1 MKIAPSHPGLFPLAL
16 LSVIAGA
23 GAGLICGLFRVALG
37 AVDALRLAL
46 PAMWSAEP
54 LRGCL
59 LMMGIA
65 GVATAFS
72 AFLARRLSPAA
83 PGSGIPHIEAVIEVQ
98 LPPAPFVLVPIK
110 FIGGL
115 LAIGSGLA
123 LGREGPCVQMGAT
136 LAHLMGR
143 RRDWPDRRAL
153 LAAGAG
159 AGLAAAFNAPL
170 AGAVF
175 VLEELLRRFEMRN
188 AVAALGASMSAIV
201 VARLFTGAAPDFA
214 VVSLPYPDAQDN
226 LLCLG
231 LGLFAGALG
240 TIYNYLLL
248 DALAIADRMARLPVE
263 LRAGLVGATIGALAW
278 FAPPLAGGGDG
289 LTQSVLNGATPGAL
303 LPLLFIIRLFLSSA
317 SYAAGTPGGLFAPL
331 LVLGAQMGFFFGAL
345 THPTVAEPNTHA
357 ILFAVVGMAALFTA
371 IVRAPLTGIIL
382 VTEMTGTSIA
392 LLPMLAACFTAMA
405 LAMGLGSAPIYESL
419 KARTLRLAAKQRLDA
434 DADIAGATSAGDDE
448 TSGDAIK
455 AR

>member
-1 MKIAPSHPGLFPLAL
+1 MKIAPSHSGLFPLAL

-23 GAGLICGLFRVALG
+23 GAGLVCGLFRVALG
-37 AVDALRLAL
+37 AADGLRMAL
-46 PAMWSAEP
+46 PAMWRAEP

-59 LMMGIA
+59 FMMSIA
-65 GVATAFS
+65 GVATAF
-72 AFLARRLSPAA
+72 AALLVRRLSPVAV
-83 PGSGIPHIEAVIEVQ
+83 GSGIPHVEAVIEVE
-98 LPPAPFVLVPIK
+98 LPPAPFALLPVK
-110 FIGGL
+110 FIGGV

-123 LGREGPCVQMGAT
+123 LGREGPCIQMGAT
-136 LAHLMGR
+136 LAHLIGN
-143 RRDWPDRRAL
+143 RRDWSDRRAL

-170 AGAVF
+170 AGAAF

-231 LGLFAGALG
+231 LGLFAGMLG
-240 TIYNYLLL
+240 TIYNCLLL
-248 DALAIADRMARLPVE
+248 DALAIADRVARLPVE
-263 LRAGLVGATIGALAW
+263 LRAGLVGAAIGALAW

-289 LTQSVLNGATPGAL
+289 LTQSLLNGATPVAL
-303 LPLLFIIRLFLSSA
+303 LPLLFVIRLFLSCA
-317 SYAAGTPGGLFAPL
+317 SFAAGTPGGLLAPL

-345 THPTVAEPNTHA
+345 THQGVAEPNTHA

-382 VTEMTGTSIA
+382 VTEMTGSSIA

-405 LAMGLGSAPIYESL
+405 LAMSLGSAPIYDSL

-434 DADIAGATSAGDDE
+434 DGEASRDGIR
-448 TSGDAIK
+448 

>member
-1 MKIAPSHPGLFPLAL
+1 
-16 LSVIAGA
+16 
-23 GAGLICGLFRVALG
+23 
-37 AVDALRLAL
+37 
-46 PAMWSAEP
+46 
-54 LRGCL
+54 
-59 LMMGIA
+59 
-65 GVATAFS
+65 
-72 AFLARRLSPAA
+72 
-83 PGSGIPHIEAVIEVQ
+83 
-98 LPPAPFVLVPIK
+98 
-110 FIGGL
+110 
-115 LAIGSGLA
+115 
-123 LGREGPCVQMGAT
+123 
-136 LAHLMGR
+136 
-143 RRDWPDRRAL
+143 
-153 LAAGAG
+153 
-159 AGLAAAFNAPL
+159 
-170 AGAVF
+170 
-175 VLEELLRRFEMRN
+175 MRN

-405 LAMGLGSAPIYESL
+405 LAMGLGSAPIYEF
-419 KARTLRLAAKQRLDA
+419 AQG
-434 DADIAGATSAGDDE
+434 ADIAARRQTAARRGRRHRRRHLSWRRRNLRRRDQSAMKATLAAAMTPAASQPPAAIRHGRTKSPMIFLLVAIRSIAAIIGA
-448 TSGDAIK
+448 
-455 AR
+455 ARTPFRTALQ

>member
-136 LAHLMGR
+136 LAHLMGAGAIGR
-143 RRDWPDRRAL
+143 TGGRCSRRAP
-153 LAAGAG
+153 
-159 AGLAAAFNAPL
+159 AP
-170 AGAVF
+170 ASPPPST
-175 VLEELLRRFEMRN
+175 RR
-188 AVAALGASMSAIV
+188 SP
-201 VARLFTGAAPDFA
+201 ARC
-214 VVSLPYPDAQDN
+214 SYWRS
-226 LLCLG
+226 CC
-231 LGLFAGALG
+231 
-240 TIYNYLLL
+240 
-248 DALAIADRMARLPVE
+248 
-263 LRAGLVGATIGALAW
+263 
-278 FAPPLAGGGDG
+278 GD
-289 LTQSVLNGATPGAL
+289 LKCATPS
-303 LPLLFIIRLFLSSA
+303 RRSA
-317 SYAAGTPGGLFAPL
+317 
-331 LVLGAQMGFFFGAL
+331 
-345 THPTVAEPNTHA
+345 H
-357 ILFAVVGMAALFTA
+357 
-371 IVRAPLTGIIL
+371 R
-382 VTEMTGTSIA
+382 
-392 LLPMLAACFTAMA
+392 
-405 LAMGLGSAPIYESL
+405 
-419 KARTLRLAAKQRLDA
+419 
-434 DADIAGATSAGDDE
+434 
-448 TSGDAIK
+448 
-455 AR
+455 